1 MRNGLIVLLLAAP
14 VLAAPVLAQVPP
26 AEIGQRNVPAPWW
39 MQQPVIASTGMVR
52 TELPANRATFSV
64 RYKAIDKS
72 AERALAAAGEKVRGI
87 DAALRKIGADRLR
100 LTTNF
105 STQPLYEQ
113 YRDKD
118 GNLVDNERPDKV
130 ERYAATVTVAIEVR
144 DLAVLEPA
152 YNAVVASLPDAL
164 ESVDFSLQP
173 DNVTKTWLQ
182 TEAVKD
188 AAKRAR
194 QAVEAAG
201 GRLGPV
207 KVIDPTGGVCNTE
220 VLAGWPSYSGN
231 SASPTDVNGMMA
243 RDSAAPAPA
252 MEIMVAGARN
262 AAVSPPVVSL
272 QPPLRALNDSAC
284 VVYGLLP

>member
-1 MRNGLIVLLLAAP
+1 MIKRAIGVALL
-14 VLAAPVLAQVPP
+14 LAAPVLAQVPP

-39 MQQPVIASTGMVR
+39 MQQPVIASIGVVR
-52 TELPANRATFSV
+52 TELPANRATFEA

-118 GNLVDNERPDKV
+118 GNLVDNERPDKI

-173 DNVTKTWLQ
+173 ENATLTWLQ

-188 AAKRAR
+188 AAARAR
-194 QAVEAAG
+194 RAVEAAG
-201 GRLGPV
+201 GRLGAV
-207 KVIDPTGGVCNTE
+207 KVIDPSGRACKTE
-220 VLAGWPSYSGN
+220 VLAGWPSYSGATPGRTFVQDRERQ
-231 SASPTDVNGMMA
+231 SLTSESS
-243 RDSAAPAPA
+243 DS
-252 MEIMVAGARN
+252 IMVTGART
-262 AAVSPPVVSL
+262 ATTPPVVSL
-272 QPPLRALNDSAC
+272 QPPLRELNDEAC